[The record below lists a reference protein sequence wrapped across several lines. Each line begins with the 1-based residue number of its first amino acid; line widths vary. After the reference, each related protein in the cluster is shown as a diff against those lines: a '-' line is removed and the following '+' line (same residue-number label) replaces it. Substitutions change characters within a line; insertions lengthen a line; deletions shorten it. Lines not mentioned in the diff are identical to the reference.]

1 MRAEERS
8 RDHDASADAFDPQDV
23 APLPGSAPTQIRLAD
38 FPRGAKAGSFF
49 HDVLEHYD
57 FASPRPDALSKLVE
71 SRFKEQVAE
80 QVKGFGAIFASVAF
94 WRIAL
99 ALTVCHAGYLTLQ
112 GLWLG
117 PWLYD
122 VAGETRQGVANYL
135 FATALAYMVGS
146 IFFGVS
152 ADRLA
157 HRFSR
162 MAMYKLGLSL
172 SVAAFI
178 LIAAGVTR
186 GLWLLLPVFG
196 FTAISAALAYAV
208 LTPLFPPALTGR
220 LSVASNVMMFGFAF
234 AFQWF
239 VGAVLRLYPV
249 TESSYSPEGYSAA
262 LGILAA
268 LQLATLAWL
277 LPMRLPAEG
286 APKGA

>member
-1 MRAEERS
+1 M
-8 RDHDASADAFDPQDV
+8 
-23 APLPGSAPTQIRLAD
+23 
-38 FPRGAKAGSFF
+38 
-49 HDVLEHYD
+49 
-57 FASPRPDALSKLVE
+57 
-71 SRFKEQVAE
+71 
-80 QVKGFGAIFASVAF
+80 
-94 WRIAL
+94 
-99 ALTVCHAGYLTLQ
+99 CHAGYLTLQ

-196 FTAISAALAYAV
+196 LIWWNDRRVRDGA
-208 LTPLFPPALTGR
+208 
-220 LSVASNVMMFGFAF
+220 VASA
-234 AFQWF
+234 
-239 VGAVLRLYPV
+239 RR
-249 TESSYSPEGYSAA
+249 EAA
-262 LGILAA
+262 
-268 LQLATLAWL
+268 
-277 LPMRLPAEG
+277 
-286 APKGA
+286 